1 MSEHELSVA
10 TCLLNESQSVSVL
23 ATSVPALTER
33 RQFLRQRT
41 SKIFDRHH
49 ERLAIV
55 YVRQSSPHQV
65 LEHRESRARQYAL
78 VDHAVDLGWPK
89 DRVLVIDEDQGQS
102 GKTADHRTGFQRLL
116 AEVGMDH
123 VGTVLGLEL
132 NRLARS
138 SKDWHHLFELCAIF
152 GTLLADEDGV
162 YDANDPN
169 DRLILGLKGIM
180 SEMELHTMRCRLE
193 RGKLNKAQRGELFH
207 KVPLGYVKQPTG
219 EVVLD
224 PDEQARAV
232 VQLIFDKFDE
242 IGTLYGVFRYLIE
255 HRIRLGMRIQDGPR
269 RGQLEWRR
277 PSLPTLNSLLH
288 NPIYAGA
295 YAYGRRPSAPRRK
308 AAGRGQSGR
317 RWLPISEWKV
327 LLHNRLPAFMTWE
340 QYLANQQRLLKNRS
354 LPGSTGTPRRGA
366 AILTGLLVCG
376 SCGRCLR
383 SSYHSKGQATYSC
396 ERHLRE
402 DTQHVCHGLQATPID
417 ELVTEQVLQAVEPA
431 ALQLSLKALAEVRQE
446 RDRLHR
452 HWKQR
457 LERARYESQRAE
469 RQYQAAEP
477 ENRLVVRTLEQRW
490 EKALREQ
497 RELEDDYDRFLREL
511 PPQLRDDE
519 RDRILALSRDLP
531 ALWHAPATT
540 AVDRKEIVRLLIER
554 VIAQVRPDSEHV
566 AVTIH
571 WQGGCTTSHQMI
583 RPVRRYEQLRD
594 YDQLMDRVTQWWRE
608 GTTAV
613 QIAEKLN
620 EEGFRTPKKR
630 GEYTKALVQKMLSRR
645 GFRRKTLSQEQLGD
659 NEWWLSDLADTLLV
673 PVNKFRSWVARGW
686 VNARKTS
693 WQGQAQWIVWA
704 DDQEQQRLL
713 QLRASSKRGI
723 VSYPD
728 SWKTPKPKDDTKQ

>member
-10 TCLLNESQSVSVL
+10 TCPLNESQSVSVL
-23 ATSVPALTER
+23 TTNVPALTER

-152 GTLLADEDGV
+152 GTLLTDEDGV

-207 KVPLGYVKQPTG
+207 KVPLGYVKLPTG

-232 VQLIFDKFDE
+232 VQLVFDKFDE

-255 HRIRLGMRIQDGPR
+255 HRIRLGMRIQDGPH

-327 LLHNRLPAFMTWE
+327 LLHNRLPAYMTWE
-340 QYLANQQRLLKNRS
+340 QYLANQQRLQKNRS

-366 AILTGLLVCG
+366 AMLTGLLMCG

-383 SSYHSKGQATYSC
+383 SSYHSKSQATYSC

-402 DTQHVCHGLQATPID
+402 DTQQVCHGLQATPID

-452 HWKQR
+452 HWQQR

-469 RQYQAAEP
+469 RQYQAVEP

-519 RDRILALSRDLP
+519 RDRIVALSRDLP
-531 ALWHAPATT
+531 SLWHAPATT

-554 VIAQVRPDSEHV
+554 VVAQVRPDSEHV

-594 YDQLMDRVTQWWRE
+594 YDQLMDQIAEWWRE
-608 GTTAV
+608 GTTAA

-645 GFRRKTLSQEQLGD
+645 GFRRKTISQEQLGD
-659 NEWWLSDLADTLLV
+659 NEWWLSDLADTLQV
-673 PVNKFRSWVARGW
+673 PVTKFRSWVARGW
-686 VNARKTS
+686 VNARKS
-693 WQGQAQWIVWA
+693 AWHGQGQWIVWA
-704 DDQEQQRLL
+704 DNQERQRLL
-713 QLRASSKRGI
+713 RLSAASKRGI
-723 VSYPD
+723 VSYPT
-728 SWKTPKPKDDTKQ
+728 SWKTPKAKDDTKQ